1 MNQEK
6 TVARVHAEVEN
17 KLVIETHEGLQQTYL
32 LNPNRTM
39 YLHVRHL
46 QVFNE
51 ARRFRF
57 GDKELGLAPATSLYV
72 RGRAALEG
80 GSISVV
86 GDPDNKVHMLGIGF
100 HALDEDIR
108 YRREELV
115 QRQGSAPHYTCAR
128 VGFVHHKLGLGND
141 DDWFVQCE
149 VPPDTLN
156 AISHAVSCG
165 TMGEMTVGLALQGIY
180 AAGDGTPQS
189 AKNDWF
195 LRPSRRDNTVE
206 APEMAQG
213 DIALFSFEQALAH
226 PARQACLS

>member
-1 MNQEK
+1 MNQGRA
-6 TVARVHAEVEN
+6 VARVHAESDN

-80 GSISVV
+80 GSISVI

-100 HALDEDIR
+100 HALDEDVR
-108 YRREELV
+108 YKREELA
-115 QRQGSAPHYTCAR
+115 QKQGKAPRYACAT
-128 VGFVHHKLGLGND
+128 VGFVHHNLGIGND

-149 VPPDTLN
+149 VSPDTLD
-156 AISHAVSCG
+156 AIAHAVSCG
-165 TMGEMTVGLALQGIY
+165 TMGAMTVGLALQGIY
-180 AAGDGTPQS
+180 TGRDCAKLS
-189 AKNDWF
+189 EKNDWF
-195 LRPSRRDNTVE
+195 LRPNRRDDAVE
-206 APEMAQG
+206 APEMAHG
-213 DIALFSFEQALAH
+213 DIALLSFEQAH
-226 PARQACLS
+226 PSQQAPLS